1 MIREASS
8 KRGAIIQRTYE
19 ADERVCAH
27 AVELLLKK
35 PPTRKRTVSHAPGN
49 GPDDAEESKNDRTTE
64 PEYTR

>member
-1 MIREASS
+1 MS
-8 KRGAIIQRTYE
+8 KPPAI
-19 ADERVCAH
+19 ERHYQAQEGVCAQ

-35 PPTRKRTVSHAPGN
+35 SPTRKRTVSHAPEN